1 MKACIILH
9 NMIVEDE
16 QIMVLFREAFHR
28 SHEGLD
34 LSLQCGGSRQLIS
47 LIVVGGGHRVNEYHA
62 TLVSGKR

>member
-1 MKACIILH
+1 
-9 NMIVEDE
+9 MIVEDE

-34 LSLQCGGSRQLIS
+34 LSFQCGGSRQLIS